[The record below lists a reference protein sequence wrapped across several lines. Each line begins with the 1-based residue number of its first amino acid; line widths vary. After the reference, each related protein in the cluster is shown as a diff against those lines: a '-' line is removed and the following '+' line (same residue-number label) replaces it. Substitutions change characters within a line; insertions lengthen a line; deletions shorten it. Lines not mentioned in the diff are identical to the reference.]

1 MIISGENFL
10 LIASILLFFSIVA
23 GKTGYRFGVPA
34 LLIFLGVGMV
44 FGSEGF
50 GLQFSSFRQAQFVGM
65 MALSVILFS
74 GGMDTKSSEIRPVIW
89 EGVILSTLGV
99 ALTAVIT
106 GSFIFAMAKLF
117 SQQVHL
123 TLAGSMLLAAVMSST
138 DSASVFSILRSKNLY
153 LAKNI
158 RPLLEFE
165 SGSNDPM
172 AYMMTAMLI
181 QLLTSAHISYDI
193 MLWALVIQ
201 FVLGIVFGYLIGRLA
216 VFVMNVI
223 NLDYSALYSIL
234 LLAFVLF
241 SFAFT
246 DFIGG
251 NGYLAV
257 YISGLVVGNNPMIHK
272 KSVVTFFDG
281 LTWLFQIIMFL
292 VLGLLA
298 TPSELLK
305 VWKPAVAIGIFMIVA
320 ARPLTVFLCLLP
332 FRKFNIKSKSF
343 ISWVGLR
350 GAVPIIFAT
359 YPCVANVPHA
369 DTMFNIVF
377 FITIISLVLQ
387 GTTVPLSAKVL
398 GLIKEPENLKNFSV
412 ELPEDI
418 AIAAE
423 FKPDEAFLS
432 KYKKAGDID
441 FNDGVGLMMARRGD
455 NFFIPNK
462 NTVLKQDD
470 KLLIIASN
478 EEDIED
484 FCSKAG
490 IEKYEIYKN

>member
-1 MIISGENFL
+1 M
-10 LIASILLFFSIVA
+10 
-23 GKTGYRFGVPA
+23 
-34 LLIFLGVGMV
+34 
-44 FGSEGF
+44 
-50 GLQFSSFRQAQFVGM
+50 
-65 MALSVILFS
+65 
-74 GGMDTKSSEIRPVIW
+74 
-89 EGVILSTLGV
+89 
-99 ALTAVIT
+99 
-106 GSFIFAMAKLF
+106 
-117 SQQVHL
+117 
-123 TLAGSMLLAAVMSST
+123 
-138 DSASVFSILRSKNLY
+138 
-153 LAKNI
+153 
-158 RPLLEFE
+158 
-165 SGSNDPM
+165 
-172 AYMMTAMLI
+172 
-181 QLLTSAHISYDI
+181 
-193 MLWALVIQ
+193 
-201 FVLGIVFGYLIGRLA
+201 
-216 VFVMNVI
+216 FVMNVI

-484 FCSKAG
+484 FCSKVG